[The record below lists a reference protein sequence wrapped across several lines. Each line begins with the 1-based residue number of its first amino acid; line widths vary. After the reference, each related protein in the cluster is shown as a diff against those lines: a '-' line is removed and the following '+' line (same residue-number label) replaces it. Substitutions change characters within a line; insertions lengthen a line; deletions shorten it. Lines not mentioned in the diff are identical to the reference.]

1 MDAFFFVFLALF
13 FQTFLP
19 DFSVWFRFS
28 RCERFLQ
35 NVPGTMVF
43 TMFSAHSHFVQTLFF
58 QSFPF
63 KFASKFRL
71 FFALIF
77 VAKIEKISSK
87 ISSEPDFAVGSTF
100 CSILAHFFRFLA
112 NFDRFWEAWG
122 GWWAAFLEFLG
133 LQKRE
138 QNLRGFWGAFLRT
151 MSPGRRVPRSRLR
164 LEKPLKIAW
173 YGMVW
178 KDGKQARDLARP
190 GPEGGRI
197 VNASRCPP
205 TLL

>member
-1 MDAFFFVFLALF
+1 MDAIFFVFLAWF

-19 DFSVWFRFS
+19 DFSVRCRFS

-71 FFALIF
+71 FFACFFLE
-77 VAKIEKISSK
+77 KIEKIGSK

-100 CSILAHFFRFLA
+100 CNILAHFFRFLV
-112 NFDRFWEAWG
+112 NSGGFLEAWG
-122 GWWAAFLEFLG
+122 GWWAAFFEFLG

-138 QNLRGFWGAFLRT
+138 QNLRGFLRGFFGT
-151 MSPGRRVPRSRLR
+151 PG
-164 LEKPLKIAW
+164 
-173 YGMVW
+173 
-178 KDGKQARDLARP
+178 
-190 GPEGGRI
+190 GGR
-197 VNASRCPP
+197 
-205 TLL
+205 

>member
-1 MDAFFFVFLALF
+1 MDAVFFCFLALF

-19 DFSVWFRFS
+19 DFSAWLRFS

-71 FFALIF
+71 FFALF
-77 VAKIEKISSK
+77 FIEKIKKICSK

-100 CSILAHFFRFLA
+100 CSILAHFFRFVA
-112 NFDRFWEAWG
+112 NFGGFWEAWG
-122 GWWAAFLEFLG
+122 GLWGAFLEFWG
-133 LQKRE
+133 LQKRKH
-138 QNLRGFWGAFLRT
+138 NLRAFLGGFFGT
-151 MSPGRRVPRSRLR
+151 PWLGRRATRWLS
-164 LEKPLKIAW
+164 EAF
-173 YGMVW
+173 
-178 KDGKQARDLARP
+178 
-190 GPEGGRI
+190 
-197 VNASRCPP
+197 
-205 TLL
+205 

>member
-13 FQTFLP
+13 LQTFLP

-71 FFALIF
+71 FFALFFIE
-77 VAKIEKISSK
+77 KIEKICSK

-100 CSILAHFFRFLA
+100 CSILAHFFRFLV
-112 NFDRFWEAWG
+112 NFGGFWEAWG
-122 GWWAAFLEFLG
+122 GWGAAFLEFLG

-151 MSPGRRVPRSRLR
+151 PGLGRQATRWLLR

-173 YGMVW
+173 YGMVR
-178 KDGKQARDLARP
+178 KDG
-190 GPEGGRI
+190 
-197 VNASRCPP
+197 
-205 TLL
+205 

>member
-1 MDAFFFVFLALF
+1 MDAFFFVFLVWF
-13 FQTFLP
+13 FQTFLH

-28 RCERFLQ
+28 RCEWFLQ

-71 FFALIF
+71 FFALFFIE
-77 VAKIEKISSK
+77 KIEKICSK

-112 NFDRFWEAWG
+112 NFGGFWEAWG
-122 GWWAAFLEFLG
+122 GWWGAFLRFLG
-133 LQKRE
+133 LQKRG
-138 QNLRGFWGAFLRT
+138 QNLRGFLRGFLRT
-151 MSPGRRVPRSRLR
+151 PR
-164 LEKPLKIAW
+164 
-173 YGMVW
+173 
-178 KDGKQARDLARP
+178 
-190 GPEGGRI
+190 GGR
-197 VNASRCPP
+197 
-205 TLL
+205 

>member
-1 MDAFFFVFLALF
+1 MIFGVKICSEMDAFFFVFLAMF
-13 FQTFLP
+13 FQSFLP

-71 FFALIF
+71 FFALF
-77 VAKIEKISSK
+77 FIEKVEKICSK

-100 CSILAHFFRFLA
+100 CSILAHFFRFLV
-112 NFDRFWEAWG
+112 NFERILGGLGRLVGSIFGVFGASKKGAKFERILGSIFEDSQGWAVTPAMAAEA
-122 GWWAAFLEFLG
+122 
-133 LQKRE
+133 
-138 QNLRGFWGAFLRT
+138 
-151 MSPGRRVPRSRLR
+151 
-164 LEKPLKIAW
+164 
-173 YGMVW
+173 
-178 KDGKQARDLARP
+178 
-190 GPEGGRI
+190 
-197 VNASRCPP
+197 
-205 TLL
+205 

>member
-1 MDAFFFVFLALF
+1 MDAIVFVFLALF
-13 FQTFLP
+13 FQTVFDDFL
-19 DFSVWFRFS
+19 VGFRFS

-71 FFALIF
+71 FFALFLIE
-77 VAKIEKISSK
+77 KIEKIGSK

-112 NFDRFWEAWG
+112 NFGGFWEAWDG
-122 GWWAAFLEFLG
+122 LYAVFLELFG
-133 LQKRE
+133 FQKRK
-138 QNLRGFWGAFLRT
+138 QNLRGFLRAFFGTSGR
-151 MSPGRRVPRSRLR
+151 GRRVSRSLS
-164 LEKPLKIAW
+164 EA
-173 YGMVW
+173 
-178 KDGKQARDLARP
+178 
-190 GPEGGRI
+190 
-197 VNASRCPP
+197 
-205 TLL
+205 

>member
-1 MDAFFFVFLALF
+1 MRFFFVFLVWF

-71 FFALIF
+71 FFALFFIE
-77 VAKIEKISSK
+77 KIEKICSK

-100 CSILAHFFRFLA
+100 CNILAHFSRFLV
-112 NFDRFWEAWG
+112 NFGEFWEAWD
-122 GWWAAFLEFLG
+122 GWWGAFLAFWG
-133 LQKRE
+133 FQKRE
-138 QNLRGFWGAFLRT
+138 QNLRGFLGAFFGTSGR
-151 MSPGRRVPRSRLR
+151 GRRVSRSLS
-164 LEKPLKIAW
+164 EA
-173 YGMVW
+173 
-178 KDGKQARDLARP
+178 
-190 GPEGGRI
+190 
-197 VNASRCPP
+197 
-205 TLL
+205 

>member
-1 MDAFFFVFLALF
+1 MDAFFSVFLALF

-71 FFALIF
+71 IFALFSIK
-77 VAKIEKISSK
+77 KIEKIGSE
-87 ISSEPDFAVGSTF
+87 ISSDPDFAVGSTF
-100 CSILAHFFRFLA
+100 CSILADFFRFWV
-112 NFDRFWEAWG
+112 NFS
-122 GWWAAFLEFLG
+122 
-133 LQKRE
+133 
-138 QNLRGFWGAFLRT
+138 GFWG
-151 MSPGRRVPRSRLR
+151 PCGRLVGSIFGGFGGF
-164 LEKPLKIAW
+164 KKGSKI
-173 YGMVW
+173 
-178 KDGKQARDLARP
+178 
-190 GPEGGRI
+190 
-197 VNASRCPP
+197 
-205 TLL
+205 

>member
-28 RCERFLQ
+28 RCEWFLQ

-71 FFALIF
+71 FFALF
-77 VAKIEKISSK
+77 FIEKLRKLAQKSVLSLISQL
-87 ISSEPDFAVGSTF
+87 EALFAVFWLTF
-100 CSILAHFFRFLA
+100 S
-112 NFDRFWEAWG
+112 
-122 GWWAAFLEFLG
+122 
-133 LQKRE
+133 
-138 QNLRGFWGAFLRT
+138 
-151 MSPGRRVPRSRLR
+151 
-164 LEKPLKIAW
+164 
-173 YGMVW
+173 
-178 KDGKQARDLARP
+178 DL
-190 GPEGGRI
+190 
-197 VNASRCPP
+197 
-205 TLL
+205 

>member
-1 MDAFFFVFLALF
+1 MDAFFFVFLAWF

-71 FFALIF
+71 FFALFFIE
-77 VAKIEKISSK
+77 KIEKIGSE

-112 NFDRFWEAWG
+112 NFGGFWEAWG
-122 GWWAAFLEFLG
+122 GWWAAFFEVFGASKKGAKFERILG
-133 LQKRE
+133 SIFE
-138 QNLRGFWGAFLRT
+138 D
-151 MSPGRRVPRSRLR
+151 SGRVRRSRVCLSG
-164 LEKPLKIAW
+164 LKILLEMVVW
-173 YGMVW
+173 YGMVR
-178 KDGKQARDLARP
+178 KDG
-190 GPEGGRI
+190 
-197 VNASRCPP
+197 
-205 TLL
+205 

>member
-1 MDAFFFVFLALF
+1 MDAIVFVFLALF
-13 FQTFLP
+13 FQIFLA
-19 DFSVWFRFS
+19 DFSGWFRFS

-71 FFALIF
+71 FFALFFIE
-77 VAKIEKISSK
+77 KIEKIGSK

-112 NFDRFWEAWG
+112 NFGGFWEAWG
-122 GWWAAFLEFLG
+122 GWWAAFLKVFGASKKGAKFERILG
-133 LQKRE
+133 SIFE
-138 QNLRGFWGAFLRT
+138 EGGGLRGACQ
-151 MSPGRRVPRSRLR
+151 
-164 LEKPLKIAW
+164 
-173 YGMVW
+173 
-178 KDGKQARDLARP
+178 D
-190 GPEGGRI
+190 
-197 VNASRCPP
+197 
-205 TLL
+205 

>member
-1 MDAFFFVFLALF
+1 MDAFFFVFLVWF

-71 FFALIF
+71 FFALFFIE
-77 VAKIEKISSK
+77 KIEKISSK
-87 ISSEPDFAVGSTF
+87 ICSEPDFAVGSTF

-112 NFDRFWEAWG
+112 NFGGFWEAWG

-138 QNLRGFWGAFLRT
+138 QNLRGFWGAFWRT
-151 MSPGRRVPRSRLR
+151 MTPGRRVPRSRLR

-173 YGMVW
+173 YGMVR
-178 KDGKQARDLARP
+178 KDG
-190 GPEGGRI
+190 
-197 VNASRCPP
+197 
-205 TLL
+205 

>member
-71 FFALIF
+71 FFALFFIE
-77 VAKIEKISSK
+77 KIEKLAQKSVLSLISQL
-87 ISSEPDFAVGSTF
+87 EALFAVFWLTF
-100 CSILAHFFRFLA
+100 SDFWSILADFGRPGAACGQHF
-112 NFDRFWEAWG
+112 WS
-122 GWWAAFLEFLG
+122 FLG
-133 LQKRE
+133 FKK
-138 QNLRGFWGAFLRT
+138 G
-151 MSPGRRVPRSRLR
+151 S
-164 LEKPLKIAW
+164 KI
-173 YGMVW
+173 
-178 KDGKQARDLARP
+178 
-190 GPEGGRI
+190 
-197 VNASRCPP
+197 
-205 TLL
+205 

>member
-71 FFALIF
+71 FFALFFIE
-77 VAKIEKISSK
+77 KIEKIGSK

-100 CSILAHFFRFLA
+100 CSILAHFFRFLV
-112 NFDRFWEAWG
+112 NFGGFWEAWG
-122 GWWAAFLEFLG
+122 GWWAAFLEVFGASKKGAKFERILG
-133 LQKRE
+133 SIFE
-138 QNLRGFWGAFLRT
+138 D
-151 MSPGRRVPRSRLR
+151 SGRVRRSRVGCSEAFR
-164 LEKPLKIAW
+164 PLKIAW
-173 YGMVW
+173 YGMVR
-178 KDGKQARDLARP
+178 KDG
-190 GPEGGRI
+190 
-197 VNASRCPP
+197 
-205 TLL
+205 